1 MMSLAMTSR
10 LKFQVCLTVILR
22 CFTMTLT
29 TNCPKLNLSP
39 FLHCIFPIFP
49 ISFIRKLRVL
59 NLFFSLG
66 ELFPWILCRMYF
78 WGLLLSLQFY
88 ETGPDKAIT
97 IPWIDNYSSIH
108 FYISNFL
115 PNTKI
120 YLGQLFVLR
129 HSKLIINPTFKEK
142 HLCRR
147 THK

>member
-1 MMSLAMTSR
+1 MMSLAMTFR
-10 LKFQVCLTVILR
+10 LKFQVCLTVILG
-22 CFTMTLT
+22 CFTMTDY
-29 TNCPKLNLSP
+29 KLSKTELSP
-39 FLHCIFPIFP
+39 FLQHCIFPIFP
-49 ISFIRKLRVL
+49 ISFIRKLGIL
-59 NLFFSLG
+59 NLFSSLG
-66 ELFPWILCRMYF
+66 DLFPWILCLMYF

-97 IPWIDNYSSIH
+97 ISWIDNYASIH

-129 HSKLIINPTFKEK
+129 HSKLILNLTFKEK
-142 HLCRR
+142 HLCSH